1 MMVVAKIK
9 SFFQTAFQFAVFVEF
24 LKSTVAHPQVITSYP
39 QTFGAAFSTIF
50 IHVIFCAVV
59 GAIIGTVPAIKNKLK
74 GKLNIIIPV
83 VVGTLPIILI
93 LLNAAIMGVMK
104 MTNANIAAPP
114 IVLSIFCGWFALY
127 MIGGPGP
134 SSGYTG
140 ISPA

>member
-9 SFFQTAFQFAVFVEF
+9 SFFQTAFQFALFVEF

-74 GKLNIIIPV
+74 GKLNIIVPV
-83 VVGTLPIILI
+83 LVGTAPIILI
-93 LLNAAIMGVMK
+93 LLNALIMQIVK
-104 MTNANIAAPP
+104 MATGSVSAHPMI
-114 IVLSIFCGWFALY
+114 LSIFCGWFALY
-127 MIGGPGP
+127 MIGGP

>member
-74 GKLNIIIPV
+74 GKLNIIVPV
-83 VVGTLPIILI
+83 LVGTAPIILI
-93 LLNAAIMGVMK
+93 LLNALIMQIVK
-104 MTNANIAAPP
+104 MATGSVSAHPMI
-114 IVLSIFCGWFALY
+114 LSIFCGWFALY
-127 MIGGPGP
+127 MIGGP

-140 ISPA
+140 FSPA

>member
-59 GAIIGTVPAIKNKLK
+59 GAIIGTVPAIKNKQEVI
-74 GKLNIIIPV
+74 NNSV
-83 VVGTLPIILI
+83 
-93 LLNAAIMGVMK
+93 
-104 MTNANIAAPP
+104 
-114 IVLSIFCGWFALY
+114 
-127 MIGGPGP
+127 
-134 SSGYTG
+134 
-140 ISPA
+140 

>member
-127 MIGGPGP
+127 MIGGPGQ

>member
-74 GKLNIIIPV
+74 GKLNIIVPV
-83 VVGTLPIILI
+83 LVGTAPIILI
-93 LLNAAIMGVMK
+93 LLNALIMQIVK
-104 MTNANIAAPP
+104 MATGSVSAHPMI
-114 IVLSIFCGWFALY
+114 LSIFCGWFALY
-127 MIGGPGP
+127 MIGGP